1 MGRAGWSGRDEEN
14 DEAAPDGPQQAAA
27 PSEAATAAA
36 VLWPE
41 LAPWP
46 ARKHSILEAAVFD
59 SQGLAAGSI
68 ALCSSCGAV
77 SQVGGHWGRSALASD
92 CLRVRSSGHDRQLSW
107 ILRGD
112 HPSRKGFRVDRPT
125 VISEAS
131 RAWLAPKM
139 GLEQQPALARSPA
152 EGLRPT
158 APTGLAR
165 QRSRQQIRPTCQQI
179 RLQ

>member
-1 MGRAGWSGRDEEN
+1 MSLDWLKHVDLDLDPALPPLPPCGGDGRGSAGGTGEDH
-14 DEAAPDGPQQAAA
+14 EAAPLGPRQAATQSETA
-27 PSEAATAAA
+27 PAAA

-46 ARKHSILEAAVFD
+46 ARNHSVLEAAVFD
-59 SQGLAAGSI
+59 SNGLAAGSI

-77 SQVGGHWGRSALASD
+77 CQIGGHWGRSALASD
-92 CLRVRSSGHDRQLSW
+92 CLHACSSGRDRQLAR

-131 RAWLAPKM
+131 GWHPRWDWSS
-139 GLEQQPALARSPA
+139 SPPLH
-152 EGLRPT
+152 G
-158 APTGLAR
+158 
-165 QRSRQQIRPTCQQI
+165 
-179 RLQ
+179 RLPMA